1 MELLKNENIRDMANA
16 VAVHLAKKVS
26 QSVKTMCGQF
36 CAVPANPIIE
46 QGIAF
51 GGMVVIVPFSGTA
64 QGYCIMAMDER
75 FAAGLLESHLRSMSQ
90 EAARGSRDEY
100 TGLCQ
105 EILNV
110 AVGQTIADLERHL
123 GNLTYF
129 PSFVVF
135 GEIIFPPLLIAR
147 IPLATAKG
155 SFNCA
160 FLLDMAKPK
169 LA

>member
-1 MELLKNENIRDMANA
+1 
-16 VAVHLAKKVS
+16 
-26 QSVKTMCGQF
+26 
-36 CAVPANPIIE
+36 
-46 QGIAF
+46 
-51 GGMVVIVPFSGTA
+51 
-64 QGYCIMAMDER
+64 
-75 FAAGLLESHLRSMSQ
+75 MSQ

-110 AVGQTIADLERHL
+110 AVGQTIVDLERHL
-123 GNLTYF
+123 GDLTYF

-147 IPLATAKG
+147 VPLATAKG

-169 LA
+169 LAQKLKKIVEGFSDNNEADGGTPQ